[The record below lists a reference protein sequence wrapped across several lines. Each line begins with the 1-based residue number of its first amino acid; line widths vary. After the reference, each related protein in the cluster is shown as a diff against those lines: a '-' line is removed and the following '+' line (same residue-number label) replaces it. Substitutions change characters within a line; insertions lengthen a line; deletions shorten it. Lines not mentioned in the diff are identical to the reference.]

1 MARRE
6 RALSPANPLHDLYR
20 QLIRLYATNPDLQ
33 NKYKSQP
40 ERYLDFANDFLR
52 ANYTGSDWTEL
63 EKFL

>member
-20 QLIRLYATNPDLQ
+20 QLIRLYAAMPDWQ
-33 NKYKSQP
+33 NNFKSQP
-40 ERYLDFANDFLR
+40 EHYLDFAHDFLC
-52 ANYTGSDWTEL
+52 ANYKGSDLTEL